1 MFGKILWMVLAALG
15 EKTTGKLNNLLAA
28 SSAIRSSIG
37 RRPHRARQAS
47 AAGCQKAPTSQA
59 PTTQGPGVQNAT

>member
-15 EKTTGKLNNLLAA
+15 EKTTGKLNSLLAA

-47 AAGCQKAPTSQA
+47 ADVDLKVRRI
-59 PTTQGPGVQNAT
+59 TTADSL